1 MTPIPY
7 DIISSFEGI
16 INGKIIY
23 DENYYFV
30 LEKTSYM
37 LNDTLK
43 HIDIK
48 NEDEFI
54 QNFIDAILELYYYT
68 EFTDKQIIGSISKSL
83 DNFKSKS
90 NNDLKNLKF
99 EIYTSKGKQT
109 SDSLDYINER
119 LNTGYYMTKR

>member
-37 LNDTLK
+37 LNDTLRD
-43 HIDIK
+43 IDIK

-83 DNFKSKS
+83 DNFKSKG
-90 NNDLKNLKF
+90 NDDLKNLKF
-99 EIYTSKGKQT
+99 EMYTSKGKQT

-119 LNTGYYMTKR
+119 LETGYYTT

>member
-16 INGKIIY
+16 INGKIIH
-23 DENYYFV
+23 DENYYLV

-43 HIDIK
+43 HIAIK

-83 DNFKSKS
+83 DNFKSKG
-90 NNDLKNLKF
+90 NDDLKNLKF

-119 LNTGYYMTKR
+119 LESGYYTT

>member
-16 INGKIIY
+16 INGEIIY

-30 LEKTSYM
+30 LEKTCGI
-37 LNDTLK
+37 LNDVLRN
-43 HIDIK
+43 IDIK

-83 DNFKSKS
+83 DNFKSKG
-90 NNDLKNLKF
+90 NDDLKNLKF
-99 EIYTSKGKQT
+99 EMYTSKGKQT
-109 SDSLDYINER
+109 SDSLDEINEK
-119 LNTGYYMTKR
+119 LESGYYTT